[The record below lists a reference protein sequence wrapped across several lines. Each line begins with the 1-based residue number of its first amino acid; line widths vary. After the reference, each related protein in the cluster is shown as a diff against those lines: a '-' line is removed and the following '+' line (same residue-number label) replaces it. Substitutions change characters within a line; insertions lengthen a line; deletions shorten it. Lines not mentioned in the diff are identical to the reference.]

1 MIINDLAGLVRKMI
15 TANNNPQIKNIV
27 ALQKKSKLRK
37 EQDVFIVEGVKMFK
51 EAPKDRIEAVYVSES
66 FLKDEA
72 QAALLKGVKYE
83 CVSDKVF
90 ASISDTMTPQGILAL
105 VKQYHYSFD
114 DIFKQNKAPLLVVLE
129 ELNDPGNLGTIV
141 RTGEGAGITGIIL
154 SKGCVDIYNS
164 KVIRATMGSIYRV
177 PFMYVEDLHDA
188 LGIIKKHCTVYAAY
202 LDEDRFDCYSGDY
215 KKATAFLIG
224 NEANGLTD
232 ETVGL
237 ADKRIIIPMEG
248 RVESLNASVAASV
261 LMYEAHRQRRNA

>member
-1 MIINDLAGLVRKMI
+1 MI
-15 TANNNPQIKNIV
+15 TANNNPQIKNIA
-27 ALQKKSKLRK
+27 ALQKKSKLRR

-66 FLKDEA
+66 FLKDNA
-72 QAALLKGVKYE
+72 PAAHEMLKDVKYE

-90 ASISDTMTPQGILAL
+90 AGISDTMTPQGILAL

-114 DIFKQNKAPLLVVLE
+114 DIFTNNKPPLLVVLE

-177 PFMYVEDLHDA
+177 PFMYVEDLHEA
-188 LGIIKKHCTVYAAY
+188 MGIIKKHCTVYAAY
-202 LDEDRFDCYSGDY
+202 LDEDRFDCYGSDY
-215 KKATAFLIG
+215 KKASAFLIG
-224 NEANGLTD
+224 NEACGLTE
-232 ETVGL
+232 ETVRL

-248 RVESLNASVAASV
+248 KVESLNASVAASV
-261 LMYEAHRQRRNA
+261 LMYEAARQRRTI

>member
-1 MIINDLAGLVRKMI
+1 MIINDLAGLVKKMI
-15 TANNNPQIKNIV
+15 TANNNPQIKNII
-27 ALQKKSKLRK
+27 ALQKKAKLRK

-72 QAALLKGVKYE
+72 QAELLKSVKYE

-177 PFMYVEDLHDA
+177 PFLYVEDMADTIQKLH
-188 LGIIKKHCTVYAAY
+188 KHGVHTYAAHLAGKTY
-202 LDEDRFDCYSGDY
+202 YQDVSLKEP
-215 KKATAFLIG
+215 TAFLIG
-224 NEANGLTD
+224 NEGNGLTK
-232 ETVGL
+232 ET
-237 ADKRIIIPMEG
+237 ADMAERYIKIPMEG
-248 RVESLNASVAASV
+248 QVESLNAAVATAL
-261 LMYEAHRQRRNA
+261 LMYEAHRQRH